1 MSFSPVALSL
11 AHLLEGL
18 LELGGIPAGVKKDYS
33 PQRHRDAEERK
44 QKEEDHP
51 PEDRVQRRPLQM
63 SFSAIS
69 ASSVFSMCFL
79 FLFFLCVSV
88 PLW

>member
-33 PQRHRDAEERK
+33 PQRHRDAEERLSLI
-44 QKEEDHP
+44 H
-51 PEDRVQRRPLQM
+51 
-63 SFSAIS
+63 I
-69 ASSVFSMCFL
+69 
-79 FLFFLCVSV
+79 
-88 PLW
+88 